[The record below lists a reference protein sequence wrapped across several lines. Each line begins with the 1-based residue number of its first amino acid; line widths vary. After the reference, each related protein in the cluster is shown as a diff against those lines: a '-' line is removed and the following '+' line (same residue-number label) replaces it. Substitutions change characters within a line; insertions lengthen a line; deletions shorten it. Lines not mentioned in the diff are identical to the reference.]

1 MGGLSREFQVLLEML
16 GDTCP
21 QWVGSSQRS
30 VEARISK

>member
-30 VEARISK
+30 VEARFSK